1 MNGAIGD
8 VCSAHPP
15 AITRVNR
22 LVPAGGARVRWSSIT
37 GSALVC
43 GLLGVSAA
51 QAQSES
57 TSVPAPG
64 ADSFALQEVI
74 VTAQKRQ
81 QSINDVPMT
90 ITSVDSETLK
100 RQQINSLAD
109 LAQVVPG
116 LSYTTT
122 KDGNPVYTIRGVGF
136 YDQSLAAYPAVSV
149 YVDENPLPFPI
160 LSSHSQF
167 DIDRVEVLKGPQG
180 TLFGSN
186 STGGAINYI
195 ASKPTKSLDAG
206 VDVTYGRFNTT
217 YVDAHVSGPLTDT
230 ISARG
235 AVRIEHG
242 DGWQTSNSQ
251 PGRKNGKLENVMF
264 RFLTDY
270 APTDVARFE
279 LALTVWKDRSQTQA
293 PQFIGIQ
300 TGEPVQFLSPYL
312 KAANFSPLNDRAA
325 DWTPGIPHRD
335 NNFLQ
340 GALRANIDLATDV
353 TLTSLTSFIKYNQ
366 HQGQDLDA
374 LPISSL
380 DFPQDYGSIKTV
392 TQELRLANGGDG
404 ALRWLV
410 GGNFEHSNVYEDL
423 HLYFPQSSTFYQL
436 GTIGYPA
443 TEDHFGSTQA
453 MQNWAVFTSEEFS
466 LSKSIVLKAAAR
478 YTHTERSA
486 SECNADDQ
494 APYWTGRFFFDI
506 LAGGAA
512 GAYPPN
518 ACFAINNISADKHT
532 DSTPV
537 GFPGEFR
544 GKQTEHN
551 VSWTVGPQWKPN
563 RDVLTYL
570 TVSKGY
576 KAGSYPTLG
585 GSTFVQYLPVT
596 QESVL
601 AYEAGAKLTLAG
613 GRAQV
618 NGALF
623 YYDYKNKQLLSKV
636 IDPTF
641 GILDALQNIPRSSI
655 RGAELGL
662 VARPIEALTVNFDA
676 TYMRGRIDRFT
687 GFNSAGVQSSF
698 DGTRM
703 PQTPN
708 FQLAADAE
716 YRFSAFRNYQG
727 FVGAGASYRSSTVS
741 IIGGDITPADYR
753 GEVRTPYAIDGY
765 TLVNARAGL
774 TSADGRWRYE
784 VWGKNIF
791 NKYYWFDTLQ
801 TTGDTVSRYA
811 GFPSTYGVTVAYSFK

>member
-1 MNGAIGD
+1 MKAAIRSGRYAP
-8 VCSAHPP
+8 ST
-15 AITRVNR
+15 AITQAQNSS
-22 LVPAGGARVRWSSIT
+22 AGAGAWLRR
-37 GSALVC
+37 SALAATALMC
-43 GLLGVSAA
+43 GLLAENIAMAQAESSAA
-51 QAQSES
+51 
-57 TSVPAPG
+57 PALPTEN
-64 ADSFALQEVI
+64 FALQEVI

-90 ITSVDSETLK
+90 ITSVDSGTLQ

-195 ASKPTKSLDAG
+195 ASKPTKNLDAG
-206 VDVTYGRFNTT
+206 ADLTYGRFNAT
-217 YVDAHVSGPLTDT
+217 YVDAHVSGPLTDV
-230 ISARG
+230 IASRV
-235 AVRIEHG
+235 AVRVERA

-251 PGRKNGKLENVMF
+251 PDRKNGKVQNFMVRL
-264 RFLTDY
+264 LTDY
-270 APTDVARFE
+270 APSEAATFE
-279 LALTVWKDRSQTQA
+279 LSLTAWKDKSQTQA
-293 PQFIGIQ
+293 PQFIGLQ

-312 KAANFSPLNDRAA
+312 RAAAFSPLTDRAA
-325 DWTPGIPHRD
+325 DWTPGIPHRN
-335 NNFLQ
+335 NNFFQ
-340 GALRANIDLATDV
+340 GALRANIAIAPDV

-380 DFPQDYGSIKTV
+380 DFTQDYGSIKTI

-423 HLYFPQSSTFYQL
+423 HLYFPESSTFYQL
-436 GTIGYPA
+436 GSIGYPA
-443 TEDHFGSTQA
+443 TEDHFGSTQS
-453 MQNWAVFTSEEFS
+453 MRNWAIFTSEEYS
-466 LSKSIVLKAAAR
+466 LSPSVLFKAGAR
-478 YTHTERSA
+478 YTHSERRA

-494 APYWTGRFFFDI
+494 PPYWTGRFFYDV
-506 LAGGAA
+506 LAGGVA
-512 GAYPPN
+512 GSYPGN
-518 ACFAINNISADKHT
+518 ACFAINNIAAAQHT
-532 DSTPV
+532 DPTPV

-544 GKQTEHN
+544 GEQTEHN
-551 VSWTVGPQWKPN
+551 ISWTLGPQWKPN
-563 RDVLTYL
+563 RNTLTYL

-601 AYEAGAKLTLAG
+601 AYEVGAKLTLAQ
-613 GRAQV
+613 GRAQL
-618 NGALF
+618 NAALF

-641 GILDALQNIPRSSI
+641 GILDALQNIPKSSI

-662 VARPIEALTVNFDA
+662 VVRPIEALTVNFDA
-676 TYMRGRIDRFT
+676 TYMRGRIDSFT
-687 GFNSAGVQSSF
+687 GFNSAGVKSTF

-708 FQLAADAE
+708 LQLAADAE
-716 YRFSAFRNYQG
+716 FRFPAFGNYEA
-727 FVGAGASYRSSTVS
+727 FVGGGASYRSSTVS
-741 IIGGDITPADYR
+741 IIGGDITPTDYR
-753 GEVRTPYAIDGY
+753 GEVGTPYAVSGY
-765 TLVNARAGL
+765 TLVNLRAGL
-774 TSADGRWRYE
+774 TSTDGRWRYE
-784 VWGKNIF
+784 VWGKNVF
-791 NKYYWFDTLQ
+791 DKYYWFDTLQ

-811 GFPSTYGVTVAYSFK
+811 GFPASYGVTVGYSFK